1 MFVKVLIV
9 PSDLDEVVASARYL
23 ASRLVIAGI
32 DAQVQDPGIES
43 RPAVPLEDI
52 ALVVPMGGDGTF
64 LRAARLIDFAPIPL
78 LALNYGTLAFF
89 SGNPD
94 RDEVEL
100 ICDALAGDVIF
111 EHRSTASIHII
122 QGDGESMECT
132 ALNEVAYT
140 RGRSGRMVKY
150 RYGVNGITIAEL
162 NADGLIAA
170 TASGSTGYALSAG
183 GPIVSP
189 AYTGLVVVPVA
200 PHSLNSRAM
209 VLAPSDVL
217 EVAIES
223 MRARDAAIAVDGVV
237 LDVEQPVYMEVTR
250 GDKEVLIAR
259 GGDDFF
265 RSTSRVFFGGPHPD
279 ISRPE

>member
-1 MFVKVLIV
+1 MKVLIV
-9 PSDLDEVVASARYL
+9 PSEIEEVVASARHL
-23 ASRLVIAGI
+23 AARLVIAGI
-32 DAQVQDPGIES
+32 DAQVQDPGVS
-43 RPAVPLEDI
+43 SHPQVPVEDL

-64 LRAARLIDFAPIPL
+64 LRAARLIGFASVPL

-89 SGNPD
+89 SGNPA

-100 ICDALAGDVIF
+100 VIDALAGDIVF
-111 EHRSTASIHII
+111 EHRSTAAIRIM
-122 QGDGESMECT
+122 QADGKVIEKT

-140 RGRSGRMVKY
+140 RGRSGRMVAY
-150 RYGVNGITIAEL
+150 RYGVNGITIADI
-162 NADGLIAA
+162 NADGLIVA
-170 TASGSTGYALSAG
+170 TPSGSTGYALSAG

-200 PHSLNSRAM
+200 PHSLSSRAI

-223 MRARDAAIAVDGVV
+223 TRARDASIFVDGVA
-237 LDVEQPVYMEVTR
+237 LDVEQPEFIQANR
-250 GDKEVLIAR
+250 GDSDILIAR

-265 RSTSRVFFGGPHPD
+265 SAVSRVFFNGPHPD
-279 ISRPE
+279 MPAYE

>member
-1 MFVKVLIV
+1 MKVLIV
-9 PSDLDEVVASARYL
+9 PSDLEEVAASARYL

-32 DAQVQDPGIES
+32 DAIVQDPKVSSHPIV
-43 RPAVPLEDI
+43 PADEL

-64 LRAARLIDFAPIPL
+64 LRAARLIDFAPVPL

-89 SGNPD
+89 AGNPE

-100 ICDALAGDVIF
+100 VCDALAGDIVY
-111 EHRSTASIHII
+111 EHRSTAAIRIM
-122 QGDGESMECT
+122 QADGEPVECT

-140 RGRSGRMVKY
+140 RGRSGRVVKY

-162 NADGLIAA
+162 KADGLIVA
-170 TASGSTGYALSAG
+170 TPSGSTGYALSAG

-200 PHSLNSRAM
+200 PHSLNSRAI

-217 EVAIES
+217 EVALES
-223 MRARDAAIAVDGVV
+223 TRARDASIFVDGVA
-237 LDVEQPVYMEVTR
+237 LDVEQPFHMQVRR

-265 RSTSRVFFGGPHPD
+265 RTMSRVFFNGPHPD
-279 ISRPE
+279 IPQID

>member
-1 MFVKVLIV
+1 MKVLIV
-9 PSDLDEVVASARYL
+9 PSDVEEVVASARYL

-32 DAQVQDPGIES
+32 DAQVQDAHASECPIVSPDE
-43 RPAVPLEDI
+43 I

-64 LRAARLIDFAPIPL
+64 LRAARLVDFAPVPL
-78 LALNYGTLAFF
+78 LPLNYGTLAFF
-89 SGNPD
+89 SGNPE

-100 ICDALAGDVIF
+100 VCDALAGDIVL
-111 EHRSTASIHII
+111 EHRSTADILIV
-122 QGDGESMECT
+122 QANGEPIERT

-150 RYGVNGITIAEL
+150 RYGVNGVTVAEL
-162 NADGLIAA
+162 SADGLIAA
-170 TASGSTGYALSAG
+170 TPSGSTGYALSAG

-200 PHSLNSRAM
+200 PHSLTSRAI

-217 EVAIES
+217 EVGIES
-223 MRARDAAIAVDGVV
+223 SRARDASMFVDGVA
-237 LDVEQPVYMEVTR
+237 LDVEQPVYMKVKR

-265 RSTSRVFFGGPHPD
+265 KTLSREFFDGPHPD
-279 ISRPE
+279 IPER

>member
-1 MFVKVLIV
+1 MKVLIV
-9 PSDLDEVVASARYL
+9 PSDLEEVKASARYL

-32 DAQVQDPGIES
+32 DAQVQDSHEVEH
-43 RPAVPLEDI
+43 PAIPVDDI

-64 LRAARLIDFAPIPL
+64 LRAARLVDFAPVPL

-89 SGNPD
+89 AGNPE

-100 ICDALAGDVIF
+100 VCDALAGDIVY
-111 EHRSTASIHII
+111 EHRSTAAIRIV
-122 QGDGESMECT
+122 QADGEIIECT

-150 RYGVNGITIAEL
+150 RYGVNGITVAEL
-162 NADGLIAA
+162 NADGLIVS
-170 TASGSTGYALSAG
+170 TPSGSTGYALSAG

-200 PHSLNSRAM
+200 PHSLTSRAI

-217 EVAIES
+217 EVGIES
-223 MRARDAAIAVDGVV
+223 TRARDASVFVDGVA
-237 LDVEQPVYMEVTR
+237 LDVEQPLYMQVRR

-265 RSTSRVFFGGPHPD
+265 KTVSRVFFDGPHPD
-279 ISRPE
+279 IPQR